1 LSNILKLDNLTIP
14 EHSNN
19 NHVTSRLVVRES
31 VQHANLISRLAI
43 IMMMVT
49 VAYYV
54 MYLIFAF
61 NAPWQIFAMFAFTS
75 IISYFLVRINRLNFA
90 KIFGLLSFNTII
102 YLVAASETHLT
113 NINLYFITGG
123 IAALVLYDYQEKIK
137 SFGFIT
143 FSFALYLLARFS
155 PYSILPNRDFTPQ
168 EVSIISLFNLAIF
181 GYVTTYLVILLLKGN
196 YLKKEDLKRQN
207 AELVKINNE
216 LDRFIYS
223 SSHDLRAPLSS
234 LLGLIQLTELEHDE
248 SLKKDY
254 LKMMRGR
261 IAAMELFIKEIID
274 YAKNA
279 RQETEYELITLN
291 DEIQKIINELK
302 YMEGA
307 STISVQC
314 TGLEN
319 IKINCDLMRIR
330 IVLSNLISNA
340 IKYRDK
346 SKKKC
351 ELLINAVTNTN
362 SVSIEF
368 KDNGIGIPSSQ
379 HEKVFDMFY
388 RAHETSTGSGLG
400 LYLVRETLS
409 NLKGSIK
416 IHSEVGEGSSFII
429 TLPDDANVYI
439 K

>member
-1 LSNILKLDNLTIP
+1 MTPLKRSKNSP
-14 EHSNN
+14 VNAG
-19 NHVTSRLVVRES
+19 LVVRES
-31 VQHANLISRLAI
+31 VQHANLLSRLAI
-43 IMMMVT
+43 IMMVVT
-49 VAYYV
+49 VTYYV

-75 IISYFLVRINRLNFA
+75 IASYFLVKVNRLNFA

-102 YLVAASETHLT
+102 YFVAASETHLT

-137 SFGFIT
+137 SFAFIT

-155 PYSILPNRDFTPQ
+155 TYSIFPRRDFTPQ

-234 LLGLIQLTELEHDE
+234 LLGLIQLTELEHNE

-279 RQETEYELITLN
+279 RQEAEYELINLN
-291 DEIQKIINELK
+291 NEIQKIIQELK

-307 STISVQC
+307 SRVSVRC
-314 TGLEN
+314 TGLD
-319 IKINCDLMRIR
+319 KVQINGDLMRIR

-346 SKKKC
+346 SKEKC
-351 ELLINAVTNTN
+351 ELYINAVTNSN

-368 KDNGIGIPSSQ
+368 KDNGIGISSTQ

-400 LYLVRETLS
+400 LYLVRETLN
-409 NLKGSIK
+409 NLKGSIE
-416 IHSEVGEGSSFII
+416 IISEVGEGSSFTI
-429 TLPDDANVYI
+429 TLPHDVTACQ
-439 K
+439 